1 MISESLQ
8 IREHEIFLDLPLAD
22 AIDFRVL
29 SQVSLF
35 QILTRVHDCF
45 AERRL
50 PHQDTTRALL
60 SEMNFPQMRSF
71 NLEIDQWRILWQSR
85 QGVYDTIFGNL
96 SSVPDSRV
104 ADVLSA
110 VANKY
115 IGSFPP
121 KGIVLYSYFAKFQ
134 LNSFAVRGI
143 NIYEGIISTERK
155 EFANMAVSAAA
166 SSLTFVLEEEDL
178 RRALVGTPL

>member
-1 MISESLQ
+1 MENSLAISSRYYLYYMSL
-8 IREHEIFLDLPLAD
+8 IIFPGQDHPL
-22 AIDFRVL
+22 IDFTPV
-29 SQVSLF
+29 V
-35 QILTRVHDCF
+35 
-45 AERRL
+45 
-50 PHQDTTRALL
+50 
-60 SEMNFPQMRSF
+60 
-71 NLEIDQWRILWQSR
+71 
-85 QGVYDTIFGNL
+85 
-96 SSVPDSRV
+96 
-104 ADVLSA
+104 
-110 VANKY
+110 NKY

>member
-1 MISESLQ
+1 M
-8 IREHEIFLDLPLAD
+8 
-22 AIDFRVL
+22 
-29 SQVSLF
+29 
-35 QILTRVHDCF
+35 
-45 AERRL
+45 
-50 PHQDTTRALL
+50 
-60 SEMNFPQMRSF
+60 
-71 NLEIDQWRILWQSR
+71 
-85 QGVYDTIFGNL
+85 
-96 SSVPDSRV
+96 
-104 ADVLSA
+104 
-110 VANKY
+110 ANKY

-143 NIYEGIISTERK
+143 NIYEGILSTERK

>member
-22 AIDFRVL
+22 AIDFRIL

-60 SEMNFPQMRSF
+60 SELNFPQMRSF
-71 NLEIDQWRILWQSR
+71 NLEIDKWRILWQSR
-85 QGVYDTIFGNL
+85 QG
-96 SSVPDSRV
+96 
-104 ADVLSA
+104 
-110 VANKY
+110 
-115 IGSFPP
+115 
-121 KGIVLYSYFAKFQ
+121 
-134 LNSFAVRGI
+134 
-143 NIYEGIISTERK
+143 
-155 EFANMAVSAAA
+155 MAF
-166 SSLTFVLEEEDL
+166 T
-178 RRALVGTPL
+178 T

>member
-1 MISESLQ
+1 MENSVAVPP
-8 IREHEIFLDLPLAD
+8 RYD
-22 AIDFRVL
+22 
-29 SQVSLF
+29 
-35 QILTRVHDCF
+35 
-45 AERRL
+45 
-50 PHQDTTRALL
+50 
-60 SEMNFPQMRSF
+60 MNFSSLGSISGP
-71 NLEIDQWRILWQSR
+71 NSR
-85 QGVYDTIFGNL
+85 L
-96 SSVPDSRV
+96 
-104 ADVLSA
+104 ADVLST

>member
-1 MISESLQ
+1 MENFVAVSSRYDLTLRSLESQ
-8 IREHEIFLDLPLAD
+8 IHWQFLIADDL
-22 AIDFRVL
+22 
-29 SQVSLF
+29 S
-35 QILTRVHDCF
+35 T
-45 AERRL
+45 
-50 PHQDTTRALL
+50 
-60 SEMNFPQMRSF
+60 
-71 NLEIDQWRILWQSR
+71 
-85 QGVYDTIFGNL
+85 
-96 SSVPDSRV
+96 
-104 ADVLSA
+104 

-121 KGIVLYSYFAKFQ
+121 KGIVLYAYFAKFQ